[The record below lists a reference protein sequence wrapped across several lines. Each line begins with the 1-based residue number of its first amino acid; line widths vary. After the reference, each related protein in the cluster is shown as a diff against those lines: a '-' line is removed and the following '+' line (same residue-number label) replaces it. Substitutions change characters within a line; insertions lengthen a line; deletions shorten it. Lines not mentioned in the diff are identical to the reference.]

1 MKQCR
6 TQVSNIHRDRGG
18 SGVGVGDEG
27 LCDSASFFFFKTF
40 KSKVYFENF
49 IL

>member
-1 MKQCR
+1 MKQCL
-6 TQVSNIHRDRGG
+6 TQVSNIHRNRGG
-18 SGVGVGDEG
+18 SGGGGAVRGYVI
-27 LCDSASFFFFKTF
+27 LFHFFPQNF